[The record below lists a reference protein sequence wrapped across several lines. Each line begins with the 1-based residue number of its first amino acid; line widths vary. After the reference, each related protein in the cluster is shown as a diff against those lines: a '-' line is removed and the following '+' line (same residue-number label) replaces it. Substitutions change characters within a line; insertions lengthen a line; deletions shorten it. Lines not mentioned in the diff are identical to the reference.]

1 MRTSRGGIVA
11 RVSCA
16 VAWAVWA
23 ITVAMPLHAFVRAA
37 DPPPEPQITA
47 ATAAIVDL
55 ATGSILWGRD
65 VHVVRA
71 PASLTKI
78 LTAMVAVDLAPLD
91 AKITAQKS
99 DLIGE
104 SSMGLTAGETLPL
117 EAVMYGLLLPSGNDA
132 AVTIARS
139 LGAQPGD
146 ANADASIARFVDK
159 MNAKA
164 RALGAKETHFANP
177 HGLDGRN
184 HSTSAYDLAIIGAA
198 FVANP
203 ALVKIAGTVTYEGY
217 GHTLHNANKLLYD
230 GRYPSVIG
238 GKTGQTDDAGYNLIE
253 IASKNGRKI
262 LTVEMGT
269 TADDFWTDGIKLL
282 DYGFAVPSPTK
293 AQSPGQGG
301 AFAANTGTDATT
313 DAAASTNGDGTGN
326 PDGDFIAAIPLPP
339 GAGGTNGISNSAL
352 TASPLDAVGAVALN
366 LPLSTFTLP
375 PPTQIDGAMGLRYI
389 LLTALAFTVAL
400 TFYVRRQTIRAAFA
414 DLRQEW
420 QAALVDPPH
429 LVATGPMPRIALTA
443 PIERD
448 PPRAPTVSSR
458 FEEMGHALP
467 GEGTTVARA
476 YALRAVRQARGGKR
490 GEAQQA
496 FAHVVALEPR
506 LEWGTIP
513 GFWEIPVAAYAD
525 LATALIEAG
534 HPTEARTMLTVASL
548 AYPGH
553 REIRAVEALLPQQ
566 PQQAGLRER

>member
-1 MRTSRGGIVA
+1 MRTSHGGIVA
-11 RVSCA
+11 RISCA
-16 VAWAVWA
+16 VAWVAWAAWA
-23 ITVAMPLHAFVRAA
+23 ITVAMPLQVSVRAA
-37 DPPPEPQITA
+37 DPPPEPKITA
-47 ATAAIVDL
+47 ATAAVVDL

-139 LGAQPGD
+139 LGAQAGD
-146 ANADASIARFVDK
+146 ANADASIAHFVDK

-164 RALGAKETHFANP
+164 RSLGAKETHFTNP
-177 HGLDGRN
+177 HGLDERN
-184 HSTSAYDLAIIGAA
+184 HGTSAYDLAIIGAA

-203 ALVKIAGTVTYEGY
+203 VLVKIAGTVTYEGY
-217 GHTLHNANKLLYD
+217 GHTLHNTNKLLYD

-253 IASKNGRKI
+253 IASKNGRRI

-282 DYGFAVPSPTK
+282 DYGFAVPSPAKPQT
-293 AQSPGQGG
+293 PGQGG
-301 AFAANTGTDATT
+301 AFATDTGTDATT
-313 DAAASTNGDGTGN
+313 NAPATTDATSN
-326 PDGDFIAAIPLPP
+326 PDGDLTAAIPLPMKAGTP
-339 GAGGTNGISNSAL
+339 SNGANGAL
-352 TASPLDAVGAVALN
+352 AVNPLDAVGAVALN

-400 TFYVRRQTIRAAFA
+400 TLYLRRQTIRAAFG

-420 QAALVDPPH
+420 QAALIDPPH
-429 LVATGPMPRIALTA
+429 LVATGPMPRIA
-443 PIERD
+443 PVERT
-448 PPRAPTVSSR
+448 PPKARTVSSR

-467 GEGTTVARA
+467 AETTTLARA

-496 FAHVVALEPR
+496 FAQVVALEPR

-513 GFWEIPVAAYAD
+513 GFWEAPVSAYAD
-525 LATALIEAG
+525 LATALIEADC
-534 HPTEARTMLTVASL
+534 PTEARTMLTVASL

-553 REIRAVEALLPQQ
+553 RELRAVEALLPS
-566 PQQAGLRER
+566 QAARRGQ